1 MQEVGGSIPPSS
13 TISQV
18 RPHRLEAKDSA
29 LSRRQQGFESPWG
42 RHFFSQASARIAVI
56 RWTPRRLKLFLNW
69 YPPYLGA
76 GVRVHRISKDFRELD
91 VSMALR
97 WYNRNAVG
105 THFGGSLYSMVDPH
119 FMLLLVGALGPEYLV
134 WDQAASIRFV
144 RPGKG
149 RVHAQVRLSEERIA
163 AIRADAADG
172 QAHRPEFD
180 VDIVD
185 DNGETVAEVHKV
197 VYVRLEQRAR

>member
-1 MQEVGGSIPPSS
+1 M
-13 TISQV
+13 
-18 RPHRLEAKDSA
+18 
-29 LSRRQQGFESPWG
+29 
-42 RHFFSQASARIAVI
+42 I
-56 RWTPRRLKLFLNW
+56 RWTPRRLKAFLNW

-76 GVRVHRISKDFRELD
+76 GVRVHRISGDFLELD

-119 FMLLLVGALGPEYLV
+119 FMLLLVGALGRDYVV

-149 RVHAQVRLSEERIA
+149 RVHAAVRLTPDQVE
-163 AIRADAADG
+163 AIRSEAADG

-185 DNGETVAEVHKV
+185 EQGQVVAEVHKV
-197 VYVRLEQRAR
+197 IYVRLKPRAR